1 MQVRQ
6 TALQGW
12 AAARLVLMLLQ
23 QGSQRGMQLAQQ
35 RVALRLQGPLQLQQ
49 RGHHGLRQVLLHHA
63 AHQLPLGCVRH
74 GACSDCLFV
83 IVSSLPGR
91 HLHSTAC
98 RIRETLICPLT
109 CGNQLQ
115 TSPTPHSQCMA
126 LPRVCFEIIPS
137 LPFNHLRLRG
147 RKPGGTE
154 SSCSSYV
161 SSAAWTQSMHVRWA
175 AESTDLDVLGG

>member
-6 TALQGW
+6 TALQGE
-12 AAARLVLMLLQ
+12 AAARLVLVFPE

-74 GACSDCLFV
+74 GACSDCLFI

-98 RIRETLICPLT
+98 RIREPAYALSHVEISCRRVRHHNHNAWHCHVSALKLFQASNSIIC
-109 CGNQLQ
+109 G
-115 TSPTPHSQCMA
+115 SEDVSQK
-126 LPRVCFEIIPS
+126 EQS
-137 LPFNHLRLRG
+137 LP
-147 RKPGGTE
+147 
-154 SSCSSYV
+154 
-161 SSAAWTQSMHVRWA
+161 AAA
-175 AESTDLDVLGG
+175 L